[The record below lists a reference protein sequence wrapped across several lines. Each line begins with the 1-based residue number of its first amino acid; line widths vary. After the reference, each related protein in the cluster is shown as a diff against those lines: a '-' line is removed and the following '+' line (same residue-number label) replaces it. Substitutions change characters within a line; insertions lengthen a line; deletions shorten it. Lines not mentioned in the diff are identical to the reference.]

1 MRTKYL
7 LGLLA
12 AVFVLFMQ
20 SPAALA
26 ADKKSFELVETG
38 SPERLDASI
47 ARAFEKR
54 PSEILSSIEF

>member
-1 MRTKYL
+1 MRTNYL

-26 ADKKSFELVETG
+26 ADKD
-38 SPERLDASI
+38 PWI
-47 ARAFEKR
+47 W
-54 PSEILSSIEF
+54 LSSNDKYSKFYAPSRV